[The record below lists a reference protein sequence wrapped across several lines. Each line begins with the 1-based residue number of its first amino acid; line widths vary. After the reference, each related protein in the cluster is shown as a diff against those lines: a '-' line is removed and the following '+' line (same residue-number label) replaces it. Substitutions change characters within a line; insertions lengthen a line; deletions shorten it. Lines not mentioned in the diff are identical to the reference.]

1 MTRTEQGFTLIELM
15 IVIAIMGIVVTSI
28 YPSLLTMIV
37 QDRQQNA
44 ILHDAAGLTR
54 LFGLFKTELK
64 QPVTVV
70 AADEKGVRFSD
81 NRAIEV
87 LNGGRAVKIGRSVI
101 RLEGGARCW
110 GFEKIDDRTFSSQ
123 IKNGPD
129 RIRAIWRTGEL

>member
-1 MTRTEQGFTLIELM
+1 MKRTQHGFTLIELM

-28 YPSLLTMIV
+28 YPSLMTMIV

-54 LFGLFKTELK
+54 LFGLFKNELK
-64 QPVTVV
+64 QPVSVV
-70 AADEKGVRFSD
+70 SADEKGVRFSD
-81 NRAIEV
+81 DRAIEV
-87 LNGGRAVKIGRSVI
+87 LNGGRAVKIGQAVV

-123 IKNGPD
+123 IKNGQD
-129 RIRAIWRTGEL
+129 RLRAIWRTGEP

>member
-1 MTRTEQGFTLIELM
+1 MKEQAWLYLIELM
-15 IVIAIMGIVVTSI
+15 IVIAIMGIVVSI
-28 YPSLLTMIV
+28 TEPSTMIV
-37 QDRQQNA
+37 QDRQQTA
-44 ILHDAAGLTR
+44 VLRDAAGLTR

-70 AADEKGVRFSD
+70 SADEKGVRFSD
-81 NRAIEV
+81 ARAIEV
-87 LNGGRAVKIGRSVI
+87 LNGGRAVKVGHAVV

-123 IKNGPD
+123 INNGPE

>member
-1 MTRTEQGFTLIELM
+1 MKRTEKGFTLIELM
-15 IVIAIMGIVVTSI
+15 IVVAIMGIVVTSI

-44 ILHDAAGLTR
+44 VLQDAAGLTR

-64 QPVTVV
+64 QPVLVV
-70 AADEKGVRFSD
+70 SADEKGVRFSD
-81 NRAIEV
+81 DRAIEI
-87 LNGGRAVKIGRSVI
+87 LNGGRAIKIGHSVV

-129 RIRAIWRTGEL
+129 RIRAIWRTGEW